1 MIYEVKDKKI
11 IVYDKSQ
18 FNPTHI
24 LECGQVFRYGKDEDG
39 NYFVFSSDKKAI
51 IIEKND
57 VYEIITKE
65 NDIDYFVNYFD
76 LKTDYNEIKNT
87 LKNNKV
93 LAPMIDYGYGI
104 RILNANT
111 EEMIFSFII
120 SQNNNIKRIQKI
132 VNKLCELGENK
143 GDYNAFP
150 TSKILSEQPSEYFS
164 TIGAGYRDKFLKSTA
179 DFLVTQNLDEV
190 KKLSTDEIYN
200 YLLTING
207 IGPKVASCALLFG
220 FGRKEKFPVDTWLE
234 QVYYNHFSSEKRTRP
249 AIQEY
254 FENEFGKYS
263 GIAQQYL
270 FYYERTKKIISYY
283 K

>member
-1 MIYEVKDKKI
+1 MIYEIKDKKI
-11 IVYDKSQ
+11 RVLDKTQ

-24 LECGQVFRYGKDEDG
+24 LECGQVFRYGKNADG
-39 NYFVFSSDKKAI
+39 NYYVISKDKKAVI
-51 IIEKND
+51 TENNECYEILTDEKN
-57 VYEIITKE
+57 
-65 NDIDYFVNYFD
+65 IDYFVNYFD
-76 LKTDYNEIKNT
+76 LNTDYNEIKNV
-87 LKNNKV
+87 LKKNKI
-93 LAPMIDYGYGI
+93 LSPMIDYGYGI
-104 RILNANT
+104 RILNADT

-132 VNKLCELGENK
+132 VNKLSELGENF
-143 GDYNAFP
+143 GDYNGFP
-150 TSKILSEQPSEYFS
+150 TSKRLSQEPSEYFS

-179 DFLVTQNLDEV
+179 DFLATQNLDEV

-207 IGPKVASCALLFG
+207 VGPKVASCALLFG

-234 QVYYNHFSSEKRTRP
+234 QVYYNHFSTEKRTRP

-254 FENEFGKYS
+254 FENEFGEYS

-270 FYYERTKKIISYY
+270 FYYERTNLTK
-283 K
+283 